1 MCKGLLVIVHVR
13 GPQVKG
19 GILFSSFQNVFT
31 KVPPIG
37 TKLQVAACFT
47 RHADITGGKTAFI
60 CYSKTENIMKT

>member
-31 KVPPIG
+31 KVLPIG

-47 RHADITGGKTAFI
+47 RHAE
-60 CYSKTENIMKT
+60 YHWWENSLYLLQQD